1 MVSEIKMPRLGV
13 NDDYITL
20 VRWLVKDG
28 DMVRKG
34 QKIAEIETSKE
45 TNEIKADE
53 EGMIH
58 LAMSEGKD
66 VAVGEIVAT
75 IGDAVRQKEVESTE
89 TGLRATAK
97 AQKLIEEN
105 GIDISKLPKDR
116 LIREKD
122 VIGLI
127 DKKYQIEEVKTNKV
141 LIYGGGGFGK
151 IAIEILKTQHTY
163 ELYGIV
169 DLKYPDL
176 KEILGIPVIGS
187 DDDLGRLVKD
197 GYTKIFNGIGF
208 SHKAHWRKE
217 PYEKLR
223 EFGFE
228 FINVIHNSAQ
238 IEPSARMGAG
248 NLVCA
253 GAIIGS
259 EAKIGSNCII
269 NSGAVI
275 SHDCIISDHCH
286 IASGAVIAGSVTIGE
301 NTLIGQN
308 VTIYSS
314 VVIGKNVTILNGCSV
329 FRSVPDNTVVK
340 ENVQ

>member
-1 MVSEIKMPRLGV
+1 MGSEIIMPRLGV

-20 VRWLVKDG
+20 VKWLVKNE

-34 QKIAEIETSKE
+34 QQIAEIETSKE
-45 TNEIKADE
+45 TNVIKAE
-53 EGMIH
+53 EPGVIH
-58 LAMSEGKD
+58 LAVQEGQD
-66 VAVGEIVAT
+66 IAVGAVIAIIGESVQQTEIKSL
-75 IGDAVRQKEVESTE
+75 DME
-89 TGLRATAK
+89 LRATVK

-122 VIGLI
+122 VIELI
-127 DKKYQIEEVKTNKV
+127 DNKYQIEEVKTNKV

-151 IAIEILKTQHTY
+151 IAIEILKTQHIFD
-163 ELYGIV
+163 LYGIV
-169 DLKYPDL
+169 DLKYPTL
-176 KEILGIPVIGS
+176 KDILGIPVIGN
-187 DDDLGRLVKD
+187 DDDLSVLIKN
-197 GYTKIFNGIGF
+197 GYTKVFNAVGF

-217 PYEKLR
+217 PYEKLKKI
-223 EFGFE
+223 GFE
-228 FINVIHNSAQ
+228 FYNVIHNGAQ
-238 IEPSARMGAG
+238 IESSARLGVG

-259 EAKIGSNCII
+259 QARIGNNCII
-269 NSGAVI
+269 NAGAVV

-286 IASGAVIAGSVTIGE
+286 IASGAVIAGSVTVGE

-314 VVIGKNVTILNGCSV
+314 VVIGKNVTILNGCNV